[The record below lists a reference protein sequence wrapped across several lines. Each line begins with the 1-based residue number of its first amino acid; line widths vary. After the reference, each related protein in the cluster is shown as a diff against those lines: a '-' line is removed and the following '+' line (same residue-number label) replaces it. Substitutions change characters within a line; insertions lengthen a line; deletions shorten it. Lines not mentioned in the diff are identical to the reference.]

1 MLTSHNM
8 LSLLEAKGMQANAL
22 ALEAQQTFPP
32 FNPTPTDD
40 MNTIMYKAGQRS
52 VVEWLIEKM
61 ENSDG

>member
-1 MLTSHNM
+1 M
-8 LSLLEAKGMQANAL
+8 LSFLEAKGMQANAL

-32 FNPTPTDD
+32 FTPTPTDD

-61 ENSDG
+61 EDSNG